1 MTASEAAADSIRRH
15 SSGQESN
22 LPALDLLASAVLLL
36 DAAGAVRHA
45 NAAAESLFGLSRR
58 QLMGQAAPALFDDG
72 PTLATSLRE
81 GRDNRFAE
89 KGLPLVVARPGA
101 EPRHVSAVLVVLHGQ
116 PWAFVLEVREIE
128 HRRRIE
134 LATEQWERA
143 DAQREI
149 LRNLAHEVKNPLGGL
164 RGAAQL
170 LQDELANAQLREY
183 TQVIIAEA
191 DRLHALVDRIL
202 APHRMPRVLSQV
214 NIHEVCERV
223 AALVQAEYGAGLVL
237 TRDYDISVPELQ
249 ADREQLIQIVLNI
262 VGNAAQALGE
272 RRRRGD
278 AEIVLRTRVMR
289 QVTLARRRH
298 ALAVALSIADNG
310 PGIPDSIRDRI
321 FHPLV
326 SGKEGGTGLGLSLV
340 QTCVQQHGGVVTV
353 ESAPGHTVFEL
364 LLPLRHIQASGSEL

>member
-1 MTASEAAADSIRRH
+1 MTISRAADSSHRDGGRG
-15 SSGQESN
+15 SD

-36 DAAGAVRHA
+36 DADGAVRHA
-45 NAAAESLFGLSRR
+45 NAAAENLFGLSRR
-58 QLMGQAAPALFDDG
+58 QLMGNPAPALFVDG
-72 PTLATSLRE
+72 PTLMASLRE

-89 KGLPLVVARPGA
+89 KGLPLAVARPGA
-101 EPRHVSAVLVVLHGQ
+101 EPHHVSAVLVVLHGQ
-116 PWAFVLEVREIE
+116 PWAFLLEVREIE

-134 LATEQWERA
+134 RATEQWERA
-143 DAQREI
+143 DAQREV

-170 LQDELANAQLREY
+170 LQDELADAQLMEY

-202 APHRMPRVLSQV
+202 APHRTPRLLSQL

-223 AALVQAEYGAGLVL
+223 AALVQAEYGAGL
-237 TRDYDISVPELQ
+237 TIMRDYDISVPELQ
-249 ADREQLIQIVLNI
+249 ADREQLIQVVLNI
-262 VGNAAQALGE
+262 VRNAAQALGE
-272 RRRRGD
+272 RRRQGD

-340 QTCVQQHGGVVTV
+340 QTFVQQHGGVVTV
-353 ESAPGHTVFEL
+353 ESAPGDTVFEL
-364 LLPLRHIQASGSEL
+364 LLPLRHL